1 MRPTRAAFQRAR
13 RLPRLVNAT
22 LAECICM
29 RMRLSI
35 FPLQSAYKVDKS
47 ITSKEGTAQEK
58 DAVPGVDDSEKP
70 VPGSSTQ
77 SSSSSS
83 GSSEPMEAADE
94 GRKAEDIPAKEIED
108 SLHQAEVRTPPVD
121 PLEKSSSII

>member
-1 MRPTRAAFQRAR
+1 
-13 RLPRLVNAT
+13 
-22 LAECICM
+22 
-29 RMRLSI
+29 MRLSI

-70 VPGSSTQ
+70 VSGSSTQ
-77 SSSSSS
+77 SSSSSSS

-108 SLHQAEVRTPPVD
+108 SLHQAEVRFPPVISPRIQLID
-121 PLEKSSSII
+121 HLILSVVRRRSSSRNEHRIQGRG